1 MRWIAV
7 VLGAGLIVA
16 GAVWTFQ
23 GYGTLT
29 GSFMTGS
36 PFWMWIGIACVVHG
50 SVVLVRSRRGA
61 GGRSR
66 RHRPGRPDDQM

>member
-1 MRWIAV
+1 MRWVRVFIGVA
-7 VLGAGLIVA
+7 LIVI

-36 PFWMWIGIACVVHG
+36 PIWMWIGIASIVVG
-50 SVVLVRSRRGA
+50 LVVLVSSRSRRA
-61 GGRSR
+61 PR
-66 RHRPGRPDDQM
+66 RGQ